1 MDKVFI
7 IHFAFEQSNHYD
19 LHFRKMI
26 ELFFGVE
33 TTNTVFNILHK
44 NADGLDNLMALDKS
58 IHWMFDNNTT
68 TLSLLVF
75 DIKLILVLS
84 NDLSSY

>member
-1 MDKVFI
+1 
-7 IHFAFEQSNHYD
+7 
-19 LHFRKMI
+19 MI

-33 TTNTVFNILHK
+33 KTNTVFNILHK

-58 IHWMFDNNTT
+58 IYWMFDNNTT

-84 NDLSSY
+84 NNLSSY